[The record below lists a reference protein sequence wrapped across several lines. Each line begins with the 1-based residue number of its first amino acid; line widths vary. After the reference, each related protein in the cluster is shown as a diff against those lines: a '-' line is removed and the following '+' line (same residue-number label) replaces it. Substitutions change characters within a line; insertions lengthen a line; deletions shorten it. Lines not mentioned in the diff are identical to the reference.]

1 MNRRHPWIINGAVP
15 HLPNIVRRRIKI
27 GERPVRM
34 RLNQGEQGKQPG
46 IRLFKRQM
54 APQTRYKVPHQGVG
68 AMVQK
73 LDRALPLM
81 LVEYNAQLQN
91 RMPPIAQMIVLKGS
105 TLREFSSDRV
115 HAKKQRNTTTIKGIP
130 HDGVPTKKSRGSALS

>member
-1 MNRRHPWIINGAVP
+1 MNRRYPWIINGAVP
-15 HLPNIVRRRIKI
+15 HLPNIVRSRIKI

-34 RLNQGEQGKQPG
+34 RLNQGQQGKQPG
-46 IRLFKRQM
+46 IRFFKRQM
-54 APQTRYKVPHQGVG
+54 TPQTRYKISHQGVG

-91 RMPPIAQMIVLKGS
+91 RMPPIAQMIVLKGN
-105 TLREFSSDRV
+105 TIREFSSDRI
-115 HAKKQRNTTTIKGIP
+115 HAKKQRDTTTIKRIP
-130 HDGVPTKKSRGSALS
+130 HDEAPTKKSRDSALS